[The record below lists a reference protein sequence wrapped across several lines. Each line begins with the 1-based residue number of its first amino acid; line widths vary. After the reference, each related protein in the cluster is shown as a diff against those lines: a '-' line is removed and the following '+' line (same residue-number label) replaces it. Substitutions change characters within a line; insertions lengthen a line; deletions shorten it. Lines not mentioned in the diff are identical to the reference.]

1 MWSFHYLLGDL
12 PLGQILLLL
21 QKVDKSPD
29 SRVGASHQASET
41 VVPTLGNVGTSRESG
56 HDSIMKSNKW
66 NRDMFRFLLYFIP
79 DVLDFPSG

>member
-1 MWSFHYLLGDL
+1 MVVSLSSGRSSTWSD
-12 PLGQILLLL
+12 PAPSSES
-21 QKVDKSPD
+21 DKSPD